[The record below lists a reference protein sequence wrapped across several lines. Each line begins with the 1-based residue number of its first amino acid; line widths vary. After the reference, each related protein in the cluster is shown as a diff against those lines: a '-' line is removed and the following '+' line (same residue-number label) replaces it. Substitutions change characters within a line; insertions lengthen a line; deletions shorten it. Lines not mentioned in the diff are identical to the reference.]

1 MADVKQLPT
10 RDEVPETLKWDL
22 TQIFATDAAWTDAYH
37 QIESKLQQVTSY
49 QGHLA
54 ESPEQLVAGVAYLLD
69 VYHELENV
77 DVYASLKQEQ
87 DTSDQAAQGLAAQ
100 ANDLV
105 AKVASALAWFQPEVL
120 AIPEKTLNEWL
131 DTTELKP
138 FKHFFE
144 DLDRARDHTLPAD
157 QEALL
162 AGAGDI
168 FQASAKTFGVLD
180 NADLEFPIVKDEA
193 GNDVR
198 LTQGVYGVLLQS
210 TDRSVRGA
218 AFKQLYKVYKQFQN
232 TFAST
237 LSSNVK
243 AHNYTARVHHYP
255 TARAAAL
262 AENNIPESVYDTLV
276 EEVNNH
282 LDLLHRY
289 VSLRKRILGVDHLH
303 SYDLYTPITGD
314 SPLSYTYPE
323 AQQEALRALSVM
335 GPDYVSHV
343 QEAFDNRWVDVVET
357 KGKRSGAFSSG
368 VYDTNPYILLNWQ
381 DNLEELFTLV
391 HEMGHSIHSY
401 YTRHNQ
407 PYQYGDYSI
416 FVAEIASTTNENTLT
431 QYLLDNNDDPK
442 VRAYVLNHYL
452 DGFKGTVYRQ
462 TQFAEFEHWIHQ
474 EDAAGHPLTASRM
487 SDFYGKLNQT
497 YYGKDLTPDP
507 EIALE
512 WSRIPHFYYNY
523 YVFQYATGFAAAS
536 TLSHGITSHQQ
547 GALDHYLDFLKAGS
561 SQYPLDVMK
570 MAGVDMTKPDYLRR
584 AFDVFE
590 QRLNEFEKLIDDSQ
604 K

>member
-10 RDEVPETLKWDL
+10 RDEVDELLTWDL
-22 TQIFATDAAWTDAYH
+22 TRIFKTDADWKIAYQ
-37 QIESKLQQVTSY
+37 QIEQDLNKSDTY
-49 QGHLA
+49 QGHVGEGVQQLLA
-54 ESPEQLVAGVAYLLD
+54 GTEYLLGIW
-69 VYHELENV
+69 HQLENV

-87 DTSDQAAQGLAAQ
+87 DTGDQAAQGLAAQ

-105 AKVASALAWFQPEVL
+105 ARAGSALAWFNPEVL
-120 AIPEKTLNEWL
+120 AIPEGTLQTWL
-131 DTTELKP
+131 KDPALVP
-138 FKHFFE
+138 YAHYFAN
-144 DLDRARDHTLPAD
+144 LDRARQHTLSAD
-157 QEALL
+157 KEALL
-162 AGAGDI
+162 AGASDI
-168 FQASAKTFGVLD
+168 FGASAKTFGVLD
-180 NADLEFPIVKDEA
+180 NADLEFPIVKDDA

-198 LTQGVYGVLLQS
+198 LSQGVYGVLLQS
-210 TDRSVRGA
+210 TDRSVRAA
-218 AFKQLYKVYKQFQN
+218 AFKQLYKVYLQFQN

-243 AHNYTARVHHYP
+243 VHNFGAKVYHYP

-262 AENNIPESVYDTLV
+262 ADNNVPESVYETLV
-276 EEVNNH
+276 TEVNSH

-303 SYDLYTPITGD
+303 TYDLYTPITGE

-323 AQQEALRALSVM
+323 AQETALKALSVM
-335 GPDYVSHV
+335 GDDYVSHV

-368 VYDTNPYILLNWQ
+368 AYDTNPYILLNWQ

-391 HEMGHSIHSY
+391 HETGHSIHSY

-407 PYQYGDYSI
+407 PYQYGDYAI

-431 QYLLDNNDDPK
+431 QYLLDHTDDPK
-442 VRAYVLNHYL
+442 VKAFVLNHYL
-452 DGFKGTVYRQ
+452 DGFKGTVFRQ

-474 EDAAGHPLTASRM
+474 EDAAGHPLTAQHM
-487 SDFYGKLNQT
+487 ADYYGKLNQT
-497 YYGKDLTPDP
+497 YYGDDLTPDP
-507 EIALE
+507 EIAYE
-512 WSRIPHFYYNY
+512 WARIPHFYYNY

-536 TLSHGITSHQQ
+536 TLSHNITSHKP
-547 GALDHYLDFLKAGS
+547 GALEHYLDFLKAGS
-561 SQYPLDVMK
+561 SEYPLDVMK
-570 MAGVDMTKPDYLRR
+570 TAGVDMAKPDYLRD
-584 AFDVFE
+584 AFAVFE
-590 QRLNEFEKLIDDSQ
+590 QRLDEFEALI